1 MCVTGSLLAAVG
13 KYVYEVWEIYF
24 PCHMN
29 ILFHGSL
36 TGYAHFHGA
45 PPATPAQVLQVAPHS
60 LLTAMARAG
69 AAHGTSFHAL
79 FPPLLWLSP
88 HTYPFGFLIFLLS
101 IAFFVCRKKQDCK
114 SAAAG
119 TVGMCV
125 TGSLLAA
132 VGKYVYE
139 VWEIY
144 FPCHMNILFH
154 GSLTGYAHFHGAPSR
169 NASPRCYK

>member
-1 MCVTGSLLAAVG
+1 KKQDCKSAAAGTVGMCVTGSLLAAVG

-88 HTYPFGFLIFLLS
+88 HIIPTFLFL
-101 IAFFVCRKKQDCK
+101 
-114 SAAAG
+114 
-119 TVGMCV
+119 
-125 TGSLLAA
+125 
-132 VGKYVYE
+132 
-139 VWEIY
+139 
-144 FPCHMNILFH
+144 
-154 GSLTGYAHFHGAPSR
+154 
-169 NASPRCYK
+169 CYQ